1 MSAETFVFTQ
11 LQSGALPTELSE
23 AIPRTCLH
31 YLTLMKEQ
39 GGFPTLRV
47 ARSPCLFIGGGCSS
61 PYHVRKGKSGRKI
74 VAFAGL
80 ARVAVKRGKRRLA
93 NGEVKGMGPSGTSG
107 PTMSGTSAGD
117 SAFADMINGLKEQ
130 AVNRGVTTL
139 MDEDV
144 GTLGVPD
151 PRILIVGC
159 GGSGNNTLNRITHL
173 GVEGAVTVAINTDK
187 QHLDHTRA
195 LQKLLVGRH
204 ITRGLGAGG
213 DPSTGRRCAEAG
225 REMIKRIVT
234 GADLVFIASGLGGGS
249 GTGICPIVAEEAK
262 AAGALVVGIVTTP
275 FHVERRQ
282 RMSRALEGLESLRR
296 CADAV
301 LVLDNN
307 RLLHFV
313 PNLPLD
319 EAFSI
324 MDQLVAEI
332 VKGIVETITL
342 PSLIN
347 LDFADIRTI
356 MSNGGVT
363 MMLYGESDRGPEEV
377 VHEALNHPLLDVD
390 ISGATGVLI
399 HVTGGPYM
407 TLESANQ
414 VVDLLTAQVSENA
427 NVIWGARQDAGFGD
441 TIKVMAIIT
450 GVGGTTLNTARMK
463 PDALGEALRLTRQQN
478 PDRPNNL
485 DFHRYE

>member
-1 MSAETFVFTQ
+1 
-11 LQSGALPTELSE
+11 
-23 AIPRTCLH
+23 
-31 YLTLMKEQ
+31 
-39 GGFPTLRV
+39 
-47 ARSPCLFIGGGCSS
+47 
-61 PYHVRKGKSGRKI
+61 
-74 VAFAGL
+74 
-80 ARVAVKRGKRRLA
+80 
-93 NGEVKGMGPSGTSG
+93 MGPTGTPSSGVENK
-107 PTMSGTSAGD
+107 AL
-117 SAFADMINGLKEQ
+117 ADMVSQMAKE
-130 AVNRGVTTL
+130 AVNRGATAL
-139 MDEDV
+139 MDDEV
-144 GTLGVPD
+144 GTLGVPN

-225 REMIKRIVT
+225 REMIRRIVT

-296 CADAV
+296 TADAV

-307 RLLHFV
+307 RLLHYV
-313 PNLPLD
+313 PHLPLD

-347 LDFADIRTI
+347 LDFADVRAI
-356 MSNGGVT
+356 MANGGVT

-399 HVTGGPYM
+399 HVTGGRYM
-407 TLESANQ
+407 TLDTASQ
-414 VVDLLTAQVSENA
+414 VVDLLTSKVSEDA

-450 GVGGTTLNTARMK
+450 GVGGTDLRSPQMK
-463 PDALGEALRLTRQQN
+463 PDMLGDSLRLTQNQNQQN
-478 PDRPNNL
+478 GPLGFQRFD
-485 DFHRYE
+485 

>member
-1 MSAETFVFTQ
+1 MGPDMKHGVNTPVNS
-11 LQSGALPTELSE
+11 LSDVINSLGQE
-23 AIPRTCLH
+23 AIA
-31 YLTLMKEQ
+31 Q
-39 GGFPTLRV
+39 GAT
-47 ARSPCLFIGGGCSS
+47 A
-61 PYHVRKGKSGRKI
+61 
-74 VAFAGL
+74 
-80 ARVAVKRGKRRLA
+80 
-93 NGEVKGMGPSGTSG
+93 
-107 PTMSGTSAGD
+107 
-117 SAFADMINGLKEQ
+117 
-130 AVNRGVTTL
+130 L
-139 MDEDV
+139 MDEDM
-144 GTLGVPD
+144 GSFGVPN

-173 GVEGAVTVAINTDK
+173 GVEGAITVAINTDK
-187 QHLDHTRA
+187 QHLDHTRS

-234 GADLVFIASGLGGGS
+234 GSDLVFIASGLGGGS

-296 CADAV
+296 VADAV

-307 RLLHFV
+307 RLLQYV

-347 LDFADIRTI
+347 LDFSDIRSI

-399 HVTGGPYM
+399 HVTGGQYM
-407 TLESANQ
+407 TLESASQ
-414 VVDLLTAQVSENA
+414 VVDLMTSRVSDDA
-427 NVIWGARQDAGFGD
+427 NVIWGARQDPGFGD

-450 GVGGTTLNTARMK
+450 GVGGSDLRDARVAPDK
-463 PDALGEALRLTRQQN
+463 LGDALKLTRN
-478 PDRPNNL
+478 RAKPGGNI
-485 DFHRYE
+485 DFQRFD

>member
-1 MSAETFVFTQ
+1 
-11 LQSGALPTELSE
+11 
-23 AIPRTCLH
+23 
-31 YLTLMKEQ
+31 
-39 GGFPTLRV
+39 
-47 ARSPCLFIGGGCSS
+47 
-61 PYHVRKGKSGRKI
+61 
-74 VAFAGL
+74 
-80 ARVAVKRGKRRLA
+80 
-93 NGEVKGMGPSGTSG
+93 MGPEGLRDLK
-107 PTMSGTSAGD
+107 PGD
-117 SAFADMINGLKEQ
+117 SALNDMVANLAKDAIGKGATALLDDDMGNF
-130 AVNRGVTTL
+130 
-139 MDEDV
+139 
-144 GTLGVPD
+144 GVPN

-187 QHLDHTRA
+187 QHLDHTRS

-213 DPSTGRRCAEAG
+213 NPSTGRRCAEAG
-225 REMIKRIVT
+225 RDMIKRIVT

-262 AAGALVVGIVTTP
+262 SASALVVGIVTTP

-282 RMSRALEGLESLRR
+282 RMQRALEGLESLRQV
-296 CADAV
+296 ADAV

-307 RLLHFV
+307 RLLHYV

-347 LDFADIRTI
+347 LDFADVRAI
-356 MSNGGVT
+356 MNDGGVT

-377 VHEALNHPLLDVD
+377 VNEALNHPLLDVD
-390 ISGATGVLI
+390 VAGATGVLI
-399 HVTGGPYM
+399 HVTGGQYM
-407 TLESANQ
+407 TLEAASQ
-414 VVDLLTAQVSENA
+414 VVDMMTSKVSDDA
-427 NVIWGARQDAGFGD
+427 NVIWGARQDPGFGD

-450 GVGGTTLNTARMK
+450 GVGGVELNQARVEPDK
-463 PDALGEALRLTRQQN
+463 LGDALKLSRSKAS
-478 PDRPNNL
+478 NNNNIGFQRF
-485 DFHRYE
+485 D

>member
-1 MSAETFVFTQ
+1 MGPTGTPS
-11 LQSGALPTELSE
+11 SGAENRAL
-23 AIPRTCLH
+23 
-31 YLTLMKEQ
+31 
-39 GGFPTLRV
+39 
-47 ARSPCLFIGGGCSS
+47 
-61 PYHVRKGKSGRKI
+61 
-74 VAFAGL
+74 
-80 ARVAVKRGKRRLA
+80 
-93 NGEVKGMGPSGTSG
+93 
-107 PTMSGTSAGD
+107 
-117 SAFADMINGLKEQ
+117 ADMVSQMAKS
-130 AVNRGVTTL
+130 AVNRGATAL
-139 MDEDV
+139 MDDEV
-144 GTLGVPD
+144 GTLGVPN

-225 REMIKRIVT
+225 REMIRRIVT

-282 RMSRALEGLESLRR
+282 RMARALEGLESLRR
-296 CADAV
+296 TADAV

-307 RLLHFV
+307 RLLHYV
-313 PNLPLD
+313 PHLPLD

-347 LDFADIRTI
+347 LDFADVRAI
-356 MSNGGVT
+356 MANGGVT

-399 HVTGGPYM
+399 HVTGGRYM
-407 TLESANQ
+407 TLDTASQ
-414 VVDLLTAQVSENA
+414 VVDLLTSKVSEDA

-450 GVGGTTLNTARMK
+450 GVGGTDLRTARMQ
-463 PDALGEALRLTRQQN
+463 PNLLGDALRLTQDQGLNQQN
-478 PDRPNNL
+478 DNL
-485 DFHRYE
+485 GFQRFD

>member
-1 MSAETFVFTQ
+1 
-11 LQSGALPTELSE
+11 
-23 AIPRTCLH
+23 
-31 YLTLMKEQ
+31 
-39 GGFPTLRV
+39 
-47 ARSPCLFIGGGCSS
+47 
-61 PYHVRKGKSGRKI
+61 
-74 VAFAGL
+74 
-80 ARVAVKRGKRRLA
+80 
-93 NGEVKGMGPSGTSG
+93 MGPDVSRKERATDKTLNDMVTSLRNEAVEKGT
-107 PTMSGTSAGD
+107 TALLD
-117 SAFADMINGLKEQ
+117 
-130 AVNRGVTTL
+130 
-139 MDEDV
+139 DEMNSF
-144 GTLGVPD
+144 GVPN

-159 GGSGNNTLNRITHL
+159 GGSGNNTLNRIAHL
-173 GVEGAVTVAINTDK
+173 GVEGAITVAINTDK

-249 GTGICPIVAEEAK
+249 GTGICPIVAEEAR

-282 RMSRALEGLESLRR
+282 RMNRALEGLESLRR
-296 CADAV
+296 IADAV

-307 RLLHFV
+307 RLLHYV

-347 LDFADIRTI
+347 LDFADVRSI
-356 MSNGGVT
+356 MADGGVT

-390 ISGATGVLI
+390 VSGATGVLI
-399 HVTGGPYM
+399 HVTGGQYM
-407 TLESANQ
+407 TLESASQ
-414 VVDLLTAQVSENA
+414 VVDLMTAKVSDDA
-427 NVIWGARQDAGFGD
+427 NVIWGARQDPGFGD

-450 GVGGTTLNTARMK
+450 GVGGTDLRDARITPDK
-463 PDALGEALRLTRQQN
+463 LGDALKLTRTIN
-478 PDRPNNL
+478 KGNSNV
-485 DFHRYE
+485 DFQRFD

>member
-1 MSAETFVFTQ
+1 
-11 LQSGALPTELSE
+11 
-23 AIPRTCLH
+23 
-31 YLTLMKEQ
+31 
-39 GGFPTLRV
+39 
-47 ARSPCLFIGGGCSS
+47 
-61 PYHVRKGKSGRKI
+61 
-74 VAFAGL
+74 
-80 ARVAVKRGKRRLA
+80 
-93 NGEVKGMGPSGTSG
+93 MGPNTSRTTR
-107 PTMSGTSAGD
+107 PVDQSLN
-117 SAFADMINGLKEQ
+117 DMVASLAQE
-130 AVNRGVTTL
+130 AVGKGSTAL
-139 MDEDV
+139 LDYEM
-144 GTLGVPD
+144 GSFGVPN

-173 GVEGAVTVAINTDK
+173 GVEGAITVAINTDK

-225 REMIKRIVT
+225 REMIQRIVT

-249 GTGICPIVAEEAK
+249 GTGICPIVADEAK
-262 AAGALVVGIVTTP
+262 KAGALVVGIVTTP

-282 RMSRALEGLESLRR
+282 RMNRALEGLESLRQV
-296 CADAV
+296 ADAV

-324 MDQLVAEI
+324 MDQLVSEI

-347 LDFADIRTI
+347 LDFADVRAI
-356 MSNGGVT
+356 MDNGGVT

-399 HVTGGPYM
+399 HVTGGKYM
-407 TLESANQ
+407 TLENASQ
-414 VVDLLTAQVSENA
+414 VVDLMTAKVSDEA
-427 NVIWGARQDAGFGD
+427 NVIWGARQDPGFGD

-450 GVGGTTLNTARMK
+450 GVGGVEMNKARME
-463 PDALGEALRLTRQQN
+463 PDQLGDMLKLTRSKPQTGGSVGFQRF
-478 PDRPNNL
+478 D
-485 DFHRYE
+485 

>member
-1 MSAETFVFTQ
+1 MGPTSAPS
-11 LQSGALPTELSE
+11 SGAENRAL
-23 AIPRTCLH
+23 
-31 YLTLMKEQ
+31 
-39 GGFPTLRV
+39 
-47 ARSPCLFIGGGCSS
+47 
-61 PYHVRKGKSGRKI
+61 
-74 VAFAGL
+74 
-80 ARVAVKRGKRRLA
+80 
-93 NGEVKGMGPSGTSG
+93 
-107 PTMSGTSAGD
+107 
-117 SAFADMINGLKEQ
+117 ADMVSQMAKE
-130 AVNRGVTTL
+130 AVNRGATAL
-139 MDEDV
+139 MDDEV
-144 GTLGVPD
+144 GTLGVPN

-225 REMIKRIVT
+225 REMIRRIVT

-282 RMSRALEGLESLRR
+282 RMARTLEGLESLRR
-296 CADAV
+296 TADAV

-307 RLLHFV
+307 RLLHYV
-313 PNLPLD
+313 PHLPLD

-347 LDFADIRTI
+347 LDFADVRAI
-356 MSNGGVT
+356 MANGGVT
-363 MMLYGESDRGPEEV
+363 MMLYGESDRGPQEV

-399 HVTGGPYM
+399 HVTGGRYM
-407 TLESANQ
+407 TLETASQ
-414 VVDLLTAQVSENA
+414 VVDLLTSKVSEEA

-450 GVGGTTLNTARMK
+450 GVGGTDLRSPQMT
-463 PDALGEALRLTRQQN
+463 PDVLGDALRLTQN
-478 PDRPNNL
+478 RNSQNGPLGFQRFD
-485 DFHRYE
+485 

>member
-1 MSAETFVFTQ
+1 MGN
-11 LQSGALPTELSE
+11 SGASNSNDGAL
-23 AIPRTCLH
+23 
-31 YLTLMKEQ
+31 
-39 GGFPTLRV
+39 
-47 ARSPCLFIGGGCSS
+47 
-61 PYHVRKGKSGRKI
+61 
-74 VAFAGL
+74 
-80 ARVAVKRGKRRLA
+80 
-93 NGEVKGMGPSGTSG
+93 
-107 PTMSGTSAGD
+107 
-117 SAFADMINGLKEQ
+117 ADMINGLREESINKG
-130 AVNRGVTTL
+130 ATAL
-139 MDEDV
+139 LDEEV
-144 GTLGVPD
+144 GSFGVPN

-225 REMIKRIVT
+225 REMIKRIVS

-282 RMSRALEGLESLRR
+282 RMARALEGLESLRR
-296 CADAV
+296 VADAV

-307 RLLHFV
+307 RLLHYV

-347 LDFADIRTI
+347 LDFADVRAI
-356 MSNGGVT
+356 MANGGVT

-399 HVTGGPYM
+399 HVTGGQYM
-407 TLESANQ
+407 TLEAASQ
-414 VVDLLTAQVSENA
+414 VVDLLTARVSEDA

-450 GVGGTTLNTARMK
+450 GVGGTDLRTGRLT
-463 PDALGEALRLTRQQN
+463 PDILGDALRITRSKNDNTGNMGFQRFDQTAKSVSN
-478 PDRPNNL
+478 CITQYL
-485 DFHRYE
+485 VSVKCEMC

>member
-1 MSAETFVFTQ
+1 MGPTGTPS
-11 LQSGALPTELSE
+11 SGAEN
-23 AIPRTCLH
+23 
-31 YLTLMKEQ
+31 
-39 GGFPTLRV
+39 
-47 ARSPCLFIGGGCSS
+47 
-61 PYHVRKGKSGRKI
+61 
-74 VAFAGL
+74 L
-80 ARVAVKRGKRRLA
+80 AL
-93 NGEVKGMGPSGTSG
+93 
-107 PTMSGTSAGD
+107 
-117 SAFADMINGLKEQ
+117 ADMVSQMAKS
-130 AVNRGVTTL
+130 AVNRGATAL
-139 MDEDV
+139 MDDEV
-144 GTLGVPD
+144 GTLGVPN

-225 REMIKRIVT
+225 REMIRRIVT

-282 RMSRALEGLESLRR
+282 RMARALEGLESLRR
-296 CADAV
+296 TADAV

-307 RLLHFV
+307 RLLHYV
-313 PNLPLD
+313 PHLPLD

-347 LDFADIRTI
+347 LDFADVRAI
-356 MSNGGVT
+356 MANGGVT
-363 MMLYGESDRGPEEV
+363 MMLYGESDRGPQEV

-399 HVTGGPYM
+399 HVTGGRYM
-407 TLESANQ
+407 TLETASQ
-414 VVDLLTAQVSENA
+414 VVDLLTSKVSEEA

-450 GVGGTTLNTARMK
+450 GVGGTDLRSPQMT
-463 PDALGEALRLTRQQN
+463 PDVLGDALRLTQN
-478 PDRPNNL
+478 RNPQNGPLGFQRFD
-485 DFHRYE
+485 

>member
-1 MSAETFVFTQ
+1 MGPTGTPS
-11 LQSGALPTELSE
+11 SGAENKAL
-23 AIPRTCLH
+23 
-31 YLTLMKEQ
+31 
-39 GGFPTLRV
+39 
-47 ARSPCLFIGGGCSS
+47 
-61 PYHVRKGKSGRKI
+61 
-74 VAFAGL
+74 
-80 ARVAVKRGKRRLA
+80 
-93 NGEVKGMGPSGTSG
+93 
-107 PTMSGTSAGD
+107 
-117 SAFADMINGLKEQ
+117 ADMVSQMAKE
-130 AVNRGVTTL
+130 AVNRGATAL
-139 MDEDV
+139 MDDEV
-144 GTLGVPD
+144 GTLGVPN

-225 REMIKRIVT
+225 REMIRRIVT

-296 CADAV
+296 TADAV

-307 RLLHFV
+307 RLLHYV
-313 PNLPLD
+313 PHLPLD

-347 LDFADIRTI
+347 LDFADVRAI
-356 MSNGGVT
+356 MANGGVT
-363 MMLYGESDRGPEEV
+363 MMLYGESDRGPQEV

-399 HVTGGPYM
+399 HVTGGRYM
-407 TLESANQ
+407 TLETASQ
-414 VVDLLTAQVSENA
+414 VVDLLTSKVSEDA

-450 GVGGTTLNTARMK
+450 GVGGTDLRSPQMK
-463 PDALGEALRLTRQQN
+463 PDMLGDALRLTQN
-478 PDRPNNL
+478 KNNNNGPL
-485 DFHRYE
+485 GFQRFD

>member
-1 MSAETFVFTQ
+1 MGTNA
-11 LQSGALPTELSE
+11 
-23 AIPRTCLH
+23 
-31 YLTLMKEQ
+31 
-39 GGFPTLRV
+39 
-47 ARSPCLFIGGGCSS
+47 SS
-61 PYHVRKGKSGRKI
+61 KSGETGQDK
-74 VAFAGL
+74 AL
-80 ARVAVKRGKRRLA
+80 
-93 NGEVKGMGPSGTSG
+93 
-107 PTMSGTSAGD
+107 
-117 SAFADMINGLKEQ
+117 ADMIEGLREETITSG
-130 AVNRGVTTL
+130 ATAI
-139 MDEDV
+139 MDEDL
-144 GTLGVPD
+144 GSYGVPN

-187 QHLDHTRA
+187 QHLDHTRS

-213 DPSTGRRCAEAG
+213 DPATGRRCAEAG

-262 AAGALVVGIVTTP
+262 AAGALVVGLVTTP

-282 RMSRALEGLESLRR
+282 RMARALEGLESLRR
-296 CADAV
+296 IADAV

-307 RLLHFV
+307 RLLHYV

-332 VKGIVETITL
+332 VKGIVETITM

-347 LDFADIRTI
+347 LDFADVRAI
-356 MSNGGVT
+356 MANGGVT

-399 HVTGGPYM
+399 HVTGGQYM
-407 TLESANQ
+407 TLESASR
-414 VVDLLTAQVSENA
+414 VVDLLTAKVSEDA

-450 GVGGTTLNTARMK
+450 GVGGTDLKTARMK
-463 PDALGEALRLTRQQN
+463 PDALGDALRLTRNQN
-478 PDRPNNL
+478 DANRENTGFQRF
-485 DFHRYE
+485 D

>member
-1 MSAETFVFTQ
+1 
-11 LQSGALPTELSE
+11 
-23 AIPRTCLH
+23 
-31 YLTLMKEQ
+31 
-39 GGFPTLRV
+39 
-47 ARSPCLFIGGGCSS
+47 
-61 PYHVRKGKSGRKI
+61 
-74 VAFAGL
+74 
-80 ARVAVKRGKRRLA
+80 
-93 NGEVKGMGPSGTSG
+93 MGPNTSSKASASGQDK
-107 PTMSGTSAGD
+107 AL
-117 SAFADMINGLKEQ
+117 ADMIQGLRDETVSKG
-130 AVNRGVTTL
+130 ATAL
-139 MDEDV
+139 MDEDL
-144 GTLGVPD
+144 GSFGVPN
-151 PRILIVGC
+151 PRIMIVGC

-225 REMIKRIVT
+225 REMIKRIVA

-282 RMSRALEGLESLRR
+282 RMARALEGLESLRR
-296 CADAV
+296 IADAV

-307 RLLHFV
+307 RLLHYV

-332 VKGIVETITL
+332 VKGIVETITM

-347 LDFADIRTI
+347 LDFADVRAI
-356 MSNGGVT
+356 MANGGVT

-399 HVTGGPYM
+399 HVTGGQYM
-407 TLESANQ
+407 TLESASR
-414 VVDLLTAQVSENA
+414 VVDLLTAKVSEDA

-450 GVGGTTLNTARMK
+450 GVGGTDLKTARMQ
-463 PDALGEALRLTRQQN
+463 PDALGDALRLTRNQN
-478 PDRPNNL
+478 DANRG
-485 DFHRYE
+485 DMGFQRFD

>member
-1 MSAETFVFTQ
+1 MGPNATRTTR
-11 LQSGALPTELSE
+11 QSDQSLNDMVASLAQE
-23 AIPRTCLH
+23 AIEKGSTAL
-31 YLTLMKEQ
+31 LDEDM
-39 GGFPTLRV
+39 GGF
-47 ARSPCLFIGGGCSS
+47 
-61 PYHVRKGKSGRKI
+61 
-74 VAFAGL
+74 
-80 ARVAVKRGKRRLA
+80 
-93 NGEVKGMGPSGTSG
+93 
-107 PTMSGTSAGD
+107 
-117 SAFADMINGLKEQ
+117 
-130 AVNRGVTTL
+130 
-139 MDEDV
+139 
-144 GTLGVPD
+144 GVPN

-173 GVEGAVTVAINTDK
+173 GVEGAITVAINTDK
-187 QHLDHTRA
+187 QHLDHTRS

-213 DPSTGRRCAEAG
+213 DPGTGRRCAEAG
-225 REMIKRIVT
+225 REMIQRIVT

-249 GTGICPIVAEEAK
+249 GTGICPIVADEAK
-262 AAGALVVGIVTTP
+262 KAGALVVGIVTTP

-282 RMSRALEGLESLRR
+282 RMQRALEGLESLRQV
-296 CADAV
+296 ADAV

-347 LDFADIRTI
+347 LDFADVRAI
-356 MSNGGVT
+356 MANGGVT

-399 HVTGGPYM
+399 HVTGGKYM
-407 TLESANQ
+407 TLENASQ
-414 VVDLLTAQVSENA
+414 VVDLMTANVSEDA
-427 NVIWGARQDAGFGD
+427 NVIWGARQDPGFGD

-450 GVGGTTLNTARMK
+450 GVGGSEMRTARMA
-463 PDALGEALRLTRQQN
+463 PDKLGDMLKLTRAKSQAGGSVGFQRF
-478 PDRPNNL
+478 D
-485 DFHRYE
+485 

>member
-1 MSAETFVFTQ
+1 MGPDATRTTRPVD
-11 LQSGALPTELSE
+11 QSLNDMVASLAQE
-23 AIPRTCLH
+23 AIGKGSTAL
-31 YLTLMKEQ
+31 LDDDM
-39 GGFPTLRV
+39 
-47 ARSPCLFIGGGCSS
+47 SS
-61 PYHVRKGKSGRKI
+61 
-74 VAFAGL
+74 F
-80 ARVAVKRGKRRLA
+80 
-93 NGEVKGMGPSGTSG
+93 
-107 PTMSGTSAGD
+107 
-117 SAFADMINGLKEQ
+117 
-130 AVNRGVTTL
+130 
-139 MDEDV
+139 
-144 GTLGVPD
+144 GVPN

-173 GVEGAVTVAINTDK
+173 GVDGAITVAINTDK
-187 QHLDHTRA
+187 QHLDHTRS

-225 REMIKRIVT
+225 RDMIKRIVT

-282 RMSRALEGLESLRR
+282 RMKRALEGLESLRQV
-296 CADAV
+296 ADAV

-347 LDFADIRTI
+347 LDFADVRAI
-356 MSNGGVT
+356 MANGGVT

-390 ISGATGVLI
+390 VSGATGVLI
-399 HVTGGPYM
+399 HVTGGKYM
-407 TLESANQ
+407 TLENASQ
-414 VVDLLTAQVSENA
+414 VVDLMTANVSDEA
-427 NVIWGARQDAGFGD
+427 NVIWGARQDPGFGD

-450 GVGGTTLNTARMK
+450 GVGGVEMNNAKME
-463 PDALGEALRLTRQQN
+463 PDQLGDMLKLTRSKSKTGGSVGFQRF
-478 PDRPNNL
+478 D
-485 DFHRYE
+485 

>member
-1 MSAETFVFTQ
+1 MGPDATRTIRHAD
-11 LQSGALPTELSE
+11 QSLNDMVASLAQEAVEKGSTALLDED
-23 AIPRTCLH
+23 
-31 YLTLMKEQ
+31 M
-39 GGFPTLRV
+39 GGF
-47 ARSPCLFIGGGCSS
+47 
-61 PYHVRKGKSGRKI
+61 
-74 VAFAGL
+74 
-80 ARVAVKRGKRRLA
+80 
-93 NGEVKGMGPSGTSG
+93 
-107 PTMSGTSAGD
+107 
-117 SAFADMINGLKEQ
+117 
-130 AVNRGVTTL
+130 
-139 MDEDV
+139 
-144 GTLGVPD
+144 GVPN

-173 GVEGAVTVAINTDK
+173 GVEGAITVAINTDK

-225 REMIKRIVT
+225 REMIQRIVN

-249 GTGICPIVAEEAK
+249 GTGICPIVADEAK
-262 AAGALVVGIVTTP
+262 KAGALVVGIVTTP

-282 RMSRALEGLESLRR
+282 RMKRALEGLESLRQV
-296 CADAV
+296 ADAV

-347 LDFADIRTI
+347 LDFADVRAI
-356 MSNGGVT
+356 MANGGVT

-399 HVTGGPYM
+399 HVTGGKYM
-407 TLESANQ
+407 TLENASQ
-414 VVDLLTAQVSENA
+414 VVDLMTANVSDDA
-427 NVIWGARQDAGFGD
+427 NVIWGARQDPGFGD

-450 GVGGTTLNTARMK
+450 GVGGSEMRTARMA
-463 PDALGEALRLTRQQN
+463 PDKLGDMLKLTRAKSQSGGSVGFQRF
-478 PDRPNNL
+478 D
-485 DFHRYE
+485 

>member
-1 MSAETFVFTQ
+1 MGPTGTPS
-11 LQSGALPTELSE
+11 SGAENRAL
-23 AIPRTCLH
+23 
-31 YLTLMKEQ
+31 
-39 GGFPTLRV
+39 
-47 ARSPCLFIGGGCSS
+47 
-61 PYHVRKGKSGRKI
+61 
-74 VAFAGL
+74 
-80 ARVAVKRGKRRLA
+80 
-93 NGEVKGMGPSGTSG
+93 
-107 PTMSGTSAGD
+107 
-117 SAFADMINGLKEQ
+117 ADMVSQMAKS
-130 AVNRGVTTL
+130 AVNRGATAL
-139 MDEDV
+139 MDDEV
-144 GTLGVPD
+144 GTLGVPN

-225 REMIKRIVT
+225 REMIRRIVT

-249 GTGICPIVAEEAK
+249 GTGICPIVAGEAK

-282 RMSRALEGLESLRR
+282 RMARALEGLESLRR
-296 CADAV
+296 TADAV

-307 RLLHFV
+307 RLLHYV
-313 PNLPLD
+313 PHLPLD

-347 LDFADIRTI
+347 LDFADVRAI
-356 MSNGGVT
+356 MANGGVT
-363 MMLYGESDRGPEEV
+363 MMLYGESDRGPQEV

-399 HVTGGPYM
+399 HVTGGRYM
-407 TLESANQ
+407 TLETASQ
-414 VVDLLTAQVSENA
+414 VVDLLTSKVSEEA

-450 GVGGTTLNTARMK
+450 GVGGTDLRSPQMT
-463 PDALGEALRLTRQQN
+463 PDVLGDALRLTQN
-478 PDRPNNL
+478 RNPQNGPLGFQRFD
-485 DFHRYE
+485 

>member
-1 MSAETFVFTQ
+1 
-11 LQSGALPTELSE
+11 
-23 AIPRTCLH
+23 
-31 YLTLMKEQ
+31 
-39 GGFPTLRV
+39 
-47 ARSPCLFIGGGCSS
+47 
-61 PYHVRKGKSGRKI
+61 
-74 VAFAGL
+74 
-80 ARVAVKRGKRRLA
+80 
-93 NGEVKGMGPSGTSG
+93 MGPDEIRSSRSSDQTLSDMVASLKAEAVGKGATALLDDELGT
-107 PTMSGTSAGD
+107 
-117 SAFADMINGLKEQ
+117 F
-130 AVNRGVTTL
+130 
-139 MDEDV
+139 
-144 GTLGVPD
+144 GVPN

-173 GVEGAVTVAINTDK
+173 GVEGAITVAVNTDK
-187 QHLDHTRA
+187 QHLDHTRS

-225 REMIKRIVT
+225 REMIRRIVT

-275 FHVERRQ
+275 FHIERRQ
-282 RMSRALEGLESLRR
+282 RMQRALEGLESLRGT
-296 CADAV
+296 ADAV

-307 RLLHFV
+307 RLLHYV

-347 LDFADIRTI
+347 LDFADVRAI
-356 MSNGGVT
+356 MADGGVT

-390 ISGATGVLI
+390 VSGATGVLI
-399 HVTGGPYM
+399 HVTGGQYM
-407 TLESANQ
+407 TLESASQ
-414 VVDLLTAQVSENA
+414 VVDLMTEKVSENA
-427 NVIWGARQDAGFGD
+427 NVIWGARQDPGFGD

-450 GVGGTTLNTARMK
+450 GVGGTDLRSANLTPDKLG
-463 PDALGEALRLTRQQN
+463 DALKLTRSKAN
-478 PDRPNNL
+478 SNGPVGFTRFD
-485 DFHRYE
+485 